1 MSDNQIIFD
10 STIPLGSSSSR
21 LIIGNGCRHRLADVV
36 AERCRRFVIISDQ
49 NVKEALG
56 GSLFPEAP
64 WLVVP
69 AGEASKEIGQ
79 AGRLWSEM
87 VSLGLDRSSAVVAVG
102 GGVVGDLAG
111 FVASTFM
118 RGVPFYSLPT
128 SLLAMVDA
136 SVGGKVGIDLPEGK
150 NLVGQFYPA
159 DTVAVDPEVLSTLP
173 ASEWS
178 AGMAEVIKH
187 AILSGPELWDTV
199 SEFGP
204 ADGKEP
210 ERLSKLVG
218 EAVQVKVRVV
228 REDPYERT
236 GLRATLNLGHSYG
249 HAIEWCSEFRMGHGQ
264 AVALGL
270 LAGLRLSRAMGL
282 LEHDFEA
289 DLLGVL
295 KRWQLPT
302 QVPLD
307 DCYRWESLSAALGR
321 DKKNKDGN
329 WCFILPRKIGQ
340 VETVVGPPRELVRE
354 AFESLKGVPA

>member
-1 MSDNQIIFD
+1 MYD
-10 STIPLGSSSSR
+10 STVPLGAASSR
-21 LIIGNGCRHRLADVV
+21 LLIGNGCRSHWAEAVTEQNRRYVV
-36 AERCRRFVIISDQ
+36 ISDH
-49 NVKEALG
+49 NVKHAWG
-56 GSLFPEAP
+56 DTLFPDAD

-79 AGRLWSEM
+79 ATRLWSEL
-87 VSLGLDRSSAVVAVG
+87 VTLGLDRKSVVVAVG

-159 DTVAVDPEVLSTLP
+159 HTVAVDPEVLATLP
-173 ASEWS
+173 ASQWS

-187 AILSGPELWDTV
+187 AILSGPELWDKVAAFAPSDKT
-199 SEFGP
+199 
-204 ADGKEP
+204 DP
-210 ERLSKLVG
+210 ERLAELVS

-228 REDPYERT
+228 KEDPYERT

-249 HAIEWCSEFRMGHGQ
+249 HAIEWCSEFQMDHGQ

-282 LEHDFEA
+282 LEQNFESE
-289 DLLGVL
+289 LLDVL
-295 KRWQLPT
+295 KVWQLPT
-302 QVPLD
+302 QTPD
-307 DCYRWESLSAALGR
+307 DPRYRWESVAAALGR
-321 DKKNKDGN
+321 DKKNKDGK
-329 WCFILPRKIGQ
+329 WCFVLPAAIGR
-340 VETVVGPPRELVRE
+340 VKTVWDPPKELVKE